1 MDGLITDGTMTMEL
15 GQENAQQKRL
25 ERKERRH
32 ENRRK
37 TILDAARA
45 ILARQGIQNFSV
57 NAVAAAADVS
67 KPAVYYYFESKEE
80 LIYELAL
87 DAEVE
92 ESRALER
99 ALDAD
104 RGGVEALADLI
115 KGYVEHY
122 LRDIDQYRI
131 RYVWPQVLGISWRLA
146 EARGRRETRAVE
158 SIVSARLGRDQSEGR
173 VASNIDAQQLTPLAR
188 VIAHGI
194 VAQMSSATSDSG
206 EYSIDAHEICESACA
221 QFRSWV
227 AA

>member
-1 MDGLITDGTMTMEL
+1 MEL
-15 GQENAQQKRL
+15 GQASAQQKRL

-37 TILDAARA
+37 AILDAARA

-80 LIYELAL
+80 LIYELAI
-87 DAEVE
+87 DAEIE
-92 ESRALER
+92 EAKALER
-99 ALDAD
+99 ALGAD
-104 RGGVEALADLI
+104 RGGLDALSVLV
-115 KGYVEHY
+115 KSYVEHY

-131 RYVWPQVLGISWRLA
+131 RYVWPQVLGISWRLV
-146 EARGRRETRAVE
+146 EARTQRETRAVDA
-158 SIVSARLGRDQSEGR
+158 IVAGRLSRDQREGR
-173 VASNIDAQQLTPLAR
+173 VAASVDAEQLTPLAR

-194 VAQMSSATSDSG
+194 VAQVSSATTESG
-206 EYSIDAHEICESACA
+206 TCAIDAHEICESACA
-221 QFRSWV
+221 QFASWV